1 MNSLYQNAIKSI
13 ESSGGNYGLLGPVTN
28 SGDRAYGAYQVM
40 GANIPEWTKKHLG
53 QSMTPEQ
60 FLADKDAQDA
70 VFNGQFGSYVNKY
83 GNPQDAASAWFTGG
97 PMSTGANKRDIL
109 GTSGSGYVGKFNKF
123 LGANGGDGVSAIN
136 SAAGIQPS
144 NPGALT
150 SAFADPS
157 KDSGA
162 LSANNTLGPG
172 VLFSAGAGDGGVD
185 KAGVIGS
192 SLTGMGSALAGISS
206 PAQANALTQAQV
218 AMQKAPNAANKL
230 TIGHVDPKTGMALG
244 QVGNKV
250 IRFQAFTPKPD
261 DDTYTEQYNKDNAK
275 GMVELGTGLSSAA
288 RDAVNQ
294 QTTVNELR
302 NVFSNDGV
310 YQGTGGDWV
319 QGARKLYSAMGFG
332 DPKAVA
338 DGDMASALSNK
349 LALQLVNN
357 GGTKLLPG
365 SFSDSDRKFV
375 TQMATSLN
383 NSKDANIRLLDIY
396 DRANGRVMEAEKLR
410 QDHEAANGGVIK
422 PSFRTELG
430 TLSSKWATEDQERSK
445 AEAAA
450 PKSAPG
456 KPALPKGVKSIQL
469 VQ

>member
-1 MNSLYQNAIKSI
+1 MNTLYQNAIKSI

-53 QSMTPEQ
+53 QSMTPEE
-60 FLADKDAQDA
+60 FLANKEAQDA

-123 LGANGGDGVSAIN
+123 LESNGADGVSAIN
-136 SAAGIQPS
+136 AAASIPPS
-144 NPGALT
+144 GPGALT
-150 SAFADPS
+150 SAFAQPS
-157 KDSGA
+157 QDNGGA
-162 LSANNTLGPG
+162 LSVNNTMGPG
-172 VLFSAGAGDGGVD
+172 ALSSEPVDRANVLGT
-185 KAGVIGS
+185 
-192 SLTGMGSALAGISS
+192 SLTNMGAALAGISS
-206 PAQANALTQAQV
+206 PAQGQALAAQAAGMRKASTDGGTWSMHVLPNGQMVRINNKTGATQAL
-218 AMQKAPNAANKL
+218 P
-230 TIGHVDPKTGMALG
+230 
-244 QVGNKV
+244 GNY
-250 IRFQAFTPKPD
+250 AKPEGD
-261 DDTYTEQYNKDNAK
+261 AYTEQYNKDNAK

-383 NSKDANIRLLDIY
+383 NSKEANMRLLDIY

-410 QDHEAANGGVIK
+410 QEHEAANGGVIK

-430 TLSSKWATEDQERSK
+430 TLSSKWAAEDQALSK
-445 AEAAA
+445 AETQ
-450 PKSAPG
+450 
-456 KPALPKGVKSIQL
+456 KPAETAKRKPLNDIFK
-469 VQ
+469 